1 MYNNYCSKVITKVN
15 TVIKIGR
22 YKKKNWLDEHK
33 NRSDWM
39 KSGSGLIGLVDM
51 KNSLIG
57 SVDIRNRWI
66 GLVDIRKRL
75 IWRIQSTSNHNWL
88 DNEYTL

>member
-1 MYNNYCSKVITKVN
+1 
-15 TVIKIGR
+15 
-22 YKKKNWLDEHK
+22 
-33 NRSDWM
+33 
-39 KSGSGLIGLVDM
+39 LVDM
-51 KNSLIG
+51 NNSLIG